1 MESSKKFEVGD
12 MVEAYNGDIIGW
24 ITYINYQKEEADIEW
39 DEGNFDYNC
48 TVVPF
53 KYLKK
58 MEI

>member
-1 MESSKKFEVGD
+1 MEEFKVGD

-24 ITYINYQKEEADIEW
+24 ITYINHQKEEADVEW

-53 KYLKK
+53 KHLKK
-58 MEI
+58 VLNCYR

>member
-1 MESSKKFEVGD
+1 MEEFKVGD
-12 MVEAYNGDIIGW
+12 IVEAYDRIIGY
-24 ITYINYQKEEADIEW
+24 ITYINHKNKEADVEW

-58 MEI
+58 VEI